1 MTTTTAAP
9 NPDLAPEPQ
18 EEKVTLGSIFRDYRI
33 ADAERDPVAPESGES
48 LGSESLGT
56 AHPEGIDR
64 ACTLPVASSWRN
76 GPAEKLES
84 AC

>member
-1 MTTTTAAP
+1 MKQALG
-9 NPDLAPEPQ
+9 DLHLTVG
-18 EEKVTLGSIFRDYRI
+18 KYRLRYLI

>member
-1 MTTTTAAP
+1 MKQALG
-9 NPDLAPEPQ
+9 DLHLTVG
-18 EEKVTLGSIFRDYRI
+18 KYRLRYRI

-64 ACTLPVASSWRN
+64 ACTLPVASSGRN